1 MTDPDMYDQLA
12 EKRDLY
18 VEVAETLE
26 SAVNLAKR
34 LKDKKLEL
42 CAVIDVIDY
51 LREKIGGIE
60 SSMSY
65 ITRIEQEADK
75 TGQPFIDI

>member
-26 SAVNLAKR
+26 SAANLAKR

>member
-26 SAVNLAKR
+26 SAVSLAKR

>member
-1 MTDPDMYDQLA
+1 M
-12 EKRDLY
+12 
-18 VEVAETLE
+18 
-26 SAVNLAKR
+26 
-34 LKDKKLEL
+34 EL

>member
-42 CAVIDVIDY
+42 CGVIDVIDY